1 MKSITIRILSLGS
14 SLDFFFSSR
23 FGCKDRAVC
32 SKVAKSAGVFSVL
45 LLSILL
51 SGCSGGGED
60 IDPKTL
66 RGGEMRE
73 TLSPAYFTGRSARAY
88 KAAREIPEV
97 LDSLHCYCECKKHF
111 GHKSL
116 LTCFVDQHGLH
127 CDTCINE
134 AIMAHE
140 MHKKGKSILEIR
152 RAVDEE
158 FSGN

>member
-1 MKSITIRILSLGS
+1 MKTVTTQAHGLKSFLERLSS
-14 SLDFFFSSR
+14 FR
-23 FGCKDRAVC
+23 FGVKLKAVGPA
-32 SKVAKSAGVFSVL
+32 VAKSSGLFTVL
-45 LLSILL
+45 LFAAVLT
-51 SGCSGGGED
+51 GCSGGGDD

-66 RGGEMRE
+66 RGGEVRE

-88 KAAREIPEV
+88 QAARDIPEV

-134 AIMAHE
+134 AVMAHE

-152 RAVDEE
+152 RAVDKE

>member
-1 MKSITIRILSLGS
+1 MKNKIILIRSFKS
-14 SLDFFFSSR
+14 SLEGFSSFR
-23 FGCKDRAVC
+23 FGGGERDVC
-32 SKVAKSAGVFSVL
+32 SAALKSAGVFSVL
-45 LLSILL
+45 LLAILL
-51 SGCSGGGED
+51 SGCSGGGEE
-60 IDPKTL
+60 IDLKTL
-66 RGGEMRE
+66 RGGETRE

-97 LDSLHCYCECKKHF
+97 LDSLYCYCECKKHF

-134 AIMAHE
+134 AVMAHE
-140 MHKKGKSILEIR
+140 MHKNGKSIVEIR
-152 RAVDEE
+152 RAVDKK